1 MIEIDLLAGGM
12 LHFPAGRRWKKPL
25 PAIKTSQT
33 ERMNVTLKSHAVKK
47 RTKILLIVL
56 LSLVVLAVAAVLI
69 ARGVARSFIQ
79 SEISTRSDW
88 EIDTGDVADREA
100 SQQVTVY
107 TDPVEASIQ
116 ITQIVPDEYEDEGFT
131 YYDEEVQDRLAY
143 TLLQLT
149 QEGDYT
155 LESPLAILNPF
166 GTGSNGLYLYF
177 GTSNPTQVSYTV
189 EAEGYP
195 SYSATA
201 NNAGE
206 NGFSRVQEFLLIG
219 LVPGE
224 ENTVTLLAT
233 TRQGREETFSFTI
246 DMPESTSGY
255 DTQLEVVEGDVDP
268 TELSNGLFY
277 AMGFGDYYG
286 YTFFF
291 DNDGV
296 LRYEMVLEGYHS
308 DRFLWDEDGSLIT
321 CVGSQKIA
329 RLNRFGQ
336 VTQVFDLGQY
346 ELHHDINWGPE
357 GTILVLATDLEG
369 ETVEDQVLQIDLE
382 SGEVSHIVDFTQ
394 VFQSYFDI
402 TRPVQAT
409 DPFGLWSEG
418 EWDWLHL
425 NSLQYDESD
434 NSIIVSSRETSTI
447 IKCALGEEPSIVW
460 MAGNPD
466 FWEDTEFAQYSLEA
480 EGDFPFQYGQHD
492 VELMSAEEVEALG
505 FAAAEDGQLYL
516 RVYDNNYYAM
526 SSRDDFQ
533 VEVPEDVGTS
543 NMEDGVASHVY
554 YYLVDQN
561 QNTFTLVD
569 SFDLPYSSLVSNVKW
584 MGETYVVNNGVH
596 QCFEEYDLEGSLIR
610 QYNYTCTANG
620 YRVMKDDFEG
630 FWFLEM

>member
-1 MIEIDLLAGGM
+1 M
-12 LHFPAGRRWKKPL
+12 
-25 PAIKTSQT
+25 
-33 ERMNVTLKSHAVKK
+33 KSHSSSKSHSTKK
-47 RTKILLIVL
+47 KVIILSCVIAGLA
-56 LSLVVLAVAAVLI
+56 VLALAAYFI
-69 ARGVARSFIQ
+69 ARGVASSFIQ
-79 SEISTRSDW
+79 SEISTREDW
-88 EIDTGDVADREA
+88 SISTGDVADREA

-107 TDPVEASIQ
+107 TDPVEASIE
-116 ITQIVPDEYEDEGFT
+116 ITQIVPDEYEEEGFT

-149 QEGDYT
+149 QEENYT

-177 GTSNPTQVSYTV
+177 GTNNPTKVQYTV
-189 EAEGYP
+189 SVEDESIADYT
-195 SYSATA
+195 AWA

-206 NGFSRVQEFLLIG
+206 DGFSRVQEFLLIG
-219 LVPGE
+219 LVPGQ
-224 ENTVTLLAT
+224 ENTVTLTAYN
-233 TRQGREETFSFTI
+233 RQGAQTQSASFTI
-246 DMPESTSGY
+246 DMPEPTSGY
-255 DTQLEVVEGDVDP
+255 DVTLETVDGDSAQ
-268 TELSNGLFY
+268 ELSNGLYY
-277 AMGFGDYYG
+277 AMGIGGQYG
-286 YTFFF
+286 YTFFY

-296 LRYEMVLEGYHS
+296 MRYEMVLEGYHS
-308 DRFLWDEDGSLIT
+308 DRFLWDDDGSLIT
-321 CVGSQKIA
+321 CVGSTKVA

-336 VTQVFDLGQY
+336 VTQVYDLGTY

-357 GTILVLATDLEG
+357 GTILALTTDLEG

-382 SGEVSHIVDFTQ
+382 SGEVTHIVDFTQ

-447 IKCALGEEPSIVW
+447 IKCALGEEPQIVW

-466 FWEDTEFAQYSLEA
+466 FWEGTDFAQYSLEA
-480 EGDFPFQYGQHD
+480 QGDFSYQYGQHD
-492 VELMSAEEVEALG
+492 VELMSSEEVEALG
-505 FAAAEDGQLYL
+505 FEAPEEGQLYL

-533 VEVPEDVGTS
+533 VEVPEDVGTA
-543 NMEDGVASHVY
+543 NMEDGVDSHVY
-554 YYLVDQN
+554 YYLVDEGAG
-561 QNTFTLVD
+561 TFTLVD
-569 SFDLPYSSLVSNVKW
+569 SFDLPYSSLVSNAQW
-584 MGETYVVNNGVH
+584 RGDSYTVNNGVH
-596 QCFEEYDLEGSLIR
+596 QCFEEYDQQGSLIR
-610 QYNYTCTANG
+610 QYKYTCTANG

-630 FWFLEM
+630 YWFLQQ

>member
-1 MIEIDLLAGGM
+1 M
-12 LHFPAGRRWKKPL
+12 
-25 PAIKTSQT
+25 
-33 ERMNVTLKSHAVKK
+33 KSHSSSKSHSTKK
-47 RTKILLIVL
+47 KVIILSCVIAGLA
-56 LSLVVLAVAAVLI
+56 VLALAAYFI
-69 ARGVARSFIQ
+69 ARGVASSFIQ
-79 SEISTRSDW
+79 SEISTREDW
-88 EIDTGDVADREA
+88 SISTGDVADREA

-107 TDPVEASIQ
+107 TGPVEASIE
-116 ITQIVPDEYEDEGFT
+116 ITQIVPDEYEEEGFT

-149 QEGDYT
+149 QEENYT

-177 GTSNPTQVSYTV
+177 GTNNPTKVQYTV
-189 EAEGYP
+189 SVEDESIADYT
-195 SYSATA
+195 AWA

-206 NGFSRVQEFLLIG
+206 AGFSRVQEFLLIG
-219 LVPGE
+219 LVPGQ
-224 ENTVTLLAT
+224 ENTVTLTAYN
-233 TRQGREETFSFTI
+233 RQGAQTQSASFTI
-246 DMPESTSGY
+246 DMPEPTSGY
-255 DTQLEVVEGDVDP
+255 DVTLETVDGDSAQ
-268 TELSNGLFY
+268 ELSNGLYY
-277 AMGFGDYYG
+277 AMGIGGQYG
-286 YTFFF
+286 YTFFY

-296 LRYEMVLEGYHS
+296 MRYEMVLEGYHS
-308 DRFLWDEDGSLIT
+308 DRFLWDDDGSLIT
-321 CVGSQKIA
+321 CVGSTKVA

-336 VTQVFDLGQY
+336 VTQVYDLGTY

-357 GTILVLATDLEG
+357 GTILALATDLEG

-382 SGEVSHIVDFTQ
+382 SGEVTHIVDFTQ

-447 IKCALGEEPSIVW
+447 IKCALGEEPQIVW

-466 FWEDTEFAQYSLEA
+466 FWEGTDFAQYSLEA
-480 EGDFPFQYGQHD
+480 QGDFSYQYGQHD
-492 VELMSAEEVEALG
+492 VELMSSEEVEALG
-505 FAAAEDGQLYL
+505 FEAPEEGQLYL

-533 VEVPEDVGTS
+533 VEVPEDVGTA
-543 NMEDGVASHVY
+543 NMEDGVDSHVY
-554 YYLVDQN
+554 YYLVDEGAG
-561 QNTFTLVD
+561 TFTLVD
-569 SFDLPYSSLVSNVKW
+569 SFDLPYSSLVSNAQW
-584 MGETYVVNNGVH
+584 RGDSYTVNNGVH
-596 QCFEEYDLEGSLIR
+596 QCFEEYDQQGSLIR
-610 QYNYTCTANG
+610 QYKYTCTANG

-630 FWFLEM
+630 YWFLQQ

>member
-1 MIEIDLLAGGM
+1 M
-12 LHFPAGRRWKKPL
+12 
-25 PAIKTSQT
+25 
-33 ERMNVTLKSHAVKK
+33 KSHSSSKPHSTKK
-47 RTKILLIVL
+47 KVIILSCVIAGLA
-56 LSLVVLAVAAVLI
+56 VLALAAYFI
-69 ARGVARSFIQ
+69 ARGVASSFIQ
-79 SEISTRSDW
+79 SEISTREDW
-88 EIDTGDVADREA
+88 SISTGDVADREA

-107 TDPVEASIQ
+107 TDPVEASFE
-116 ITQIVPDEYEDEGFT
+116 ITQIVPDEYEEEGFT

-149 QEGDYT
+149 QEGNYT

-177 GTSNPTQVSYTV
+177 GTNNPTKVQYTV
-189 EAEGYP
+189 SVEDESIADYT
-195 SYSATA
+195 AWA

-206 NGFSRVQEFLLIG
+206 DGFSRVQEFLLIG

-224 ENTVTLLAT
+224 ENTVALTAYN
-233 TRQGREETFSFTI
+233 RQGAQTQSASFTI
-246 DMPESTSGY
+246 DMPEPTSGY
-255 DTQLEVVEGDVDP
+255 DVTLETVEGDSAQ
-268 TELSNGLFY
+268 ELSNGLYY
-277 AMGFGDYYG
+277 AMGIGGQYG
-286 YTFFF
+286 YTFFY

-296 LRYEMVLEGYHS
+296 MRYEMVLEGYHS
-308 DRFLWDEDGSLIT
+308 DRFLWDDDGSLIT
-321 CVGSQKIA
+321 CVGSTKVA

-336 VTQVFDLGQY
+336 VTQVYDLGTY

-357 GTILVLATDLEG
+357 GTILALATDLEG

-382 SGEVSHIVDFTQ
+382 SGEVTHIVDFTQ
-394 VFQSYFDI
+394 VFQSYFEN

-447 IKCALGEEPSIVW
+447 IKCALGEEPQIVW

-466 FWEDTEFAQYSLEA
+466 FWEGTDFAQYSLEA
-480 EGDFPFQYGQHD
+480 QGDFSYQYGQHD
-492 VELMSAEEVEALG
+492 VELMSSEEVEALG
-505 FAAAEDGQLYL
+505 FEAPEEGQLYL

-533 VEVPEDVGTS
+533 VEVPEDVGTA
-543 NMEDGVASHVY
+543 NMEDGVDSHVY
-554 YYLVDQN
+554 YYLVDEGAG
-561 QNTFTLVD
+561 TFTLVD
-569 SFDLPYSSLVSNVKW
+569 SFDLPYSSLVSNAQW
-584 MGETYVVNNGVH
+584 RGDSYTVNNGVH
-596 QCFEEYDLEGSLIR
+596 QCFEEYDQQGSLIR
-610 QYNYTCTANG
+610 QYKYTCTANG

-630 FWFLEM
+630 YWFLQQ

>member
-1 MIEIDLLAGGM
+1 M
-12 LHFPAGRRWKKPL
+12 
-25 PAIKTSQT
+25 
-33 ERMNVTLKSHAVKK
+33 KSHSSSKSHSTKK
-47 RTKILLIVL
+47 KVIILSCVVAGLA
-56 LSLVVLAVAAVLI
+56 VLALAAYFI
-69 ARGVARSFIQ
+69 ARGVASSFIQ
-79 SEISTRSDW
+79 SEISTREDW
-88 EIDTGDVADREA
+88 SISTGDVADREA

-107 TDPVEASIQ
+107 TGPVEASIE
-116 ITQIVPDEYEDEGFT
+116 ITQIVPDEYEEEGFT

-149 QEGDYT
+149 QEGNYT

-177 GTSNPTQVSYTV
+177 GTNNPTKVQYTV
-189 EAEGYP
+189 SVEDESIADYT
-195 SYSATA
+195 AWA

-206 NGFSRVQEFLLIG
+206 DGFSRVQEFLLIG
-219 LVPGE
+219 LVPGQ
-224 ENTVTLLAT
+224 ENTVTLTAYN
-233 TRQGREETFSFTI
+233 RQGAQTQSASFTI
-246 DMPESTSGY
+246 DMPEPTSGY
-255 DTQLEVVEGDVDP
+255 DVTLETVDGDSAQ
-268 TELSNGLFY
+268 ELSNGLYY
-277 AMGFGDYYG
+277 AMGIGGQYG
-286 YTFFF
+286 YTFFY

-296 LRYEMVLEGYHS
+296 MRYEMVLEGYHS
-308 DRFLWDEDGSLIT
+308 DRFLWDDDGSLIT
-321 CVGSQKIA
+321 CVGSTKVA

-336 VTQVFDLGQY
+336 VTQVYDLGTY

-357 GTILVLATDLEG
+357 GTILALATDLEG

-382 SGEVSHIVDFTQ
+382 SGEVTHIVDFTQ

-447 IKCALGEEPSIVW
+447 IKCALGEEPQIVW

-466 FWEDTEFAQYSLEA
+466 FWEGTDFAQYSLEA
-480 EGDFPFQYGQHD
+480 QGDFSYQYGQHD
-492 VELMSAEEVEALG
+492 VELMSSEEVEALG
-505 FAAAEDGQLYL
+505 FEAPEEGQLYL

-533 VEVPEDVGTS
+533 VEVPEDVGTA
-543 NMEDGVASHVY
+543 NMEDGVDSHIY
-554 YYLVDQN
+554 YYLVDEGAG
-561 QNTFTLVD
+561 TFTLVD
-569 SFDLPYSSLVSNVKW
+569 SFDLPYSSLVSNAQW
-584 MGETYVVNNGVH
+584 RGDSYTVNNGVH
-596 QCFEEYDLEGSLIR
+596 QCFEEYDQQGSLIR
-610 QYNYTCTANG
+610 QYKYTCTANG

-630 FWFLEM
+630 YWFLQQ

>member
-1 MIEIDLLAGGM
+1 M
-12 LHFPAGRRWKKPL
+12 
-25 PAIKTSQT
+25 
-33 ERMNVTLKSHAVKK
+33 KSHSSSKSHSTKK
-47 RTKILLIVL
+47 KVIILSCVIAGLA
-56 LSLVVLAVAAVLI
+56 VLALAAYFI
-69 ARGVARSFIQ
+69 ARGVASSFIQ
-79 SEISTRSDW
+79 SEISTREDW
-88 EIDTGDVADREA
+88 SISTGDVADREA

-107 TDPVEASIQ
+107 TGPVEASIE
-116 ITQIVPDEYEDEGFT
+116 ITQIVPDEYEEEGFT

-149 QEGDYT
+149 QEENYT

-177 GTSNPTQVSYTV
+177 GTNNPTKVQYTV
-189 EAEGYP
+189 SVEDESIADYT
-195 SYSATA
+195 AWA

-206 NGFSRVQEFLLIG
+206 DGFSRVQEFLLIG
-219 LVPGE
+219 LVPGQ
-224 ENTVTLLAT
+224 ENTVTLTAYN
-233 TRQGREETFSFTI
+233 RQGAQTQSASFTI
-246 DMPESTSGY
+246 DMPEPTSGY
-255 DTQLEVVEGDVDP
+255 DVTLETVDGDSAQ
-268 TELSNGLFY
+268 ELSNGLYY
-277 AMGFGDYYG
+277 AMGIGGQYG
-286 YTFFF
+286 YTFFY

-296 LRYEMVLEGYHS
+296 MRYEMVLEGYHS
-308 DRFLWDEDGSLIT
+308 DRFLWDDDGSLIT
-321 CVGSQKIA
+321 CVGSTKVA

-336 VTQVFDLGQY
+336 VTQVYDLGTY

-357 GTILVLATDLEG
+357 GTILALATGLEG

-382 SGEVSHIVDFTQ
+382 SGEVTHIVDFTQ

-447 IKCALGEEPSIVW
+447 IKCALGEEPQIVW

-466 FWEDTEFAQYSLEA
+466 FWEGTDFAQYSLEA
-480 EGDFPFQYGQHD
+480 QGDFSYQYGQHD
-492 VELMSAEEVEALG
+492 VELMSSEEVEALG
-505 FAAAEDGQLYL
+505 FEAPEEGQLYL

-533 VEVPEDVGTS
+533 VEVPEDVGTA
-543 NMEDGVASHVY
+543 NMEDGVDSHVY
-554 YYLVDQN
+554 YYLVDEGAG
-561 QNTFTLVD
+561 TFTLVD
-569 SFDLPYSSLVSNVKW
+569 SFDLPYSSLVSNAQW
-584 MGETYVVNNGVH
+584 RGDSYTVNNGVH
-596 QCFEEYDLEGSLIR
+596 QCFEEYDQQGGLIR
-610 QYNYTCTANG
+610 QYKYTCTANG

-630 FWFLEM
+630 YWFLQQ

>member
-1 MIEIDLLAGGM
+1 M
-12 LHFPAGRRWKKPL
+12 
-25 PAIKTSQT
+25 
-33 ERMNVTLKSHAVKK
+33 KSHSSSKSHSTKK
-47 RTKILLIVL
+47 KVIILSCVVAGLA
-56 LSLVVLAVAAVLI
+56 VLALAAYFI
-69 ARGVARSFIQ
+69 ARGVASSFIQ
-79 SEISTRSDW
+79 SEISTREDW
-88 EIDTGDVADREA
+88 SISTGDVADREA

-107 TDPVEASIQ
+107 TGPVEASIE
-116 ITQIVPDEYEDEGFT
+116 ITQIVPDEYEEEGFT

-149 QEGDYT
+149 QEGNYT

-177 GTSNPTQVSYTV
+177 GTNNPTKVQYTV
-189 EAEGYP
+189 SVEDESIADYT
-195 SYSATA
+195 AWA

-206 NGFSRVQEFLLIG
+206 DGFSRVQEFLLIG
-219 LVPGE
+219 LVPGQ
-224 ENTVTLLAT
+224 ENTVTLTAYN
-233 TRQGREETFSFTI
+233 RQGAQTQSASFTI
-246 DMPESTSGY
+246 DMPEPTSGY
-255 DTQLEVVEGDVDP
+255 DVTLETVDGDSAQ
-268 TELSNGLFY
+268 ELSNGLYY
-277 AMGFGDYYG
+277 AMGIGGQYG
-286 YTFFF
+286 YTFFY

-296 LRYEMVLEGYHS
+296 MRYEMVLEGYHS
-308 DRFLWDEDGSLIT
+308 DRFLWDDDGSLIT
-321 CVGSQKIA
+321 CVGSTKVA

-336 VTQVFDLGQY
+336 VTQVYDLGTY

-357 GTILVLATDLEG
+357 GTILALATDLEG

-382 SGEVSHIVDFTQ
+382 SGEVTHIVDFTQ

-447 IKCALGEEPSIVW
+447 IKCALGEEPQIVW

-466 FWEDTEFAQYSLEA
+466 FWEGTDFAQYSLEA
-480 EGDFPFQYGQHD
+480 QGDFSYQYGQHD
-492 VELMSAEEVEALG
+492 VELMSSEEVEALG
-505 FAAAEDGQLYL
+505 FEAPEEGQLYL

-533 VEVPEDVGTS
+533 VEVPEDVGTA
-543 NMEDGVASHVY
+543 NMEDGMDSHVY
-554 YYLVDQN
+554 YYLVDEGAG
-561 QNTFTLVD
+561 TFTLVD
-569 SFDLPYSSLVSNVKW
+569 SFDLPYSSLVSNAQW
-584 MGETYVVNNGVH
+584 RGDSYTVNNGVH
-596 QCFEEYDLEGSLIR
+596 QCFEEYDQQGSLIR
-610 QYNYTCTANG
+610 QYKYTCTANG

-630 FWFLEM
+630 YWFLQQ

>member
-1 MIEIDLLAGGM
+1 M
-12 LHFPAGRRWKKPL
+12 
-25 PAIKTSQT
+25 
-33 ERMNVTLKSHAVKK
+33 KSHSSSKSHSTKK
-47 RTKILLIVL
+47 KVIILSCVIAGLA
-56 LSLVVLAVAAVLI
+56 VLALAAYFI
-69 ARGVARSFIQ
+69 ARGVASSFIQ
-79 SEISTRSDW
+79 SEISTREDW
-88 EIDTGDVADREA
+88 SISTGDVADREA

-107 TDPVEASIQ
+107 TGPVEASIE
-116 ITQIVPDEYEDEGFT
+116 ITQIVPDEYEEEGFT

-149 QEGDYT
+149 QEENYT

-177 GTSNPTQVSYTV
+177 GTNNPTKVQYTV
-189 EAEGYP
+189 SVEDESIADYT
-195 SYSATA
+195 AWA

-206 NGFSRVQEFLLIG
+206 DGFSRVQEFLLIG
-219 LVPGE
+219 LVPGQ
-224 ENTVTLLAT
+224 ENTVTLTAYN
-233 TRQGREETFSFTI
+233 RQGAQTQSASFTI
-246 DMPESTSGY
+246 DMPEPTSGY
-255 DTQLEVVEGDVDP
+255 DVTLETVDGDSAQ
-268 TELSNGLFY
+268 ELSNGLYY
-277 AMGFGDYYG
+277 AMGIGGQYG
-286 YTFFF
+286 YTFFY

-296 LRYEMVLEGYHS
+296 MRYEMVLEGYHS
-308 DRFLWDEDGSLIT
+308 DRFLWDDDGSLIT
-321 CVGSQKIA
+321 CVGSTKVA

-336 VTQVFDLGQY
+336 VTQVYDLGTY

-357 GTILVLATDLEG
+357 GTILALATDLEG

-382 SGEVSHIVDFTQ
+382 SGEVTHIVDFTQ

-447 IKCALGEEPSIVW
+447 IKCALGEEPQIVW

-466 FWEDTEFAQYSLEA
+466 FWEGTDFAQYSLEA
-480 EGDFPFQYGQHD
+480 QGDFSYQYGQHD
-492 VELMSAEEVEALG
+492 VELMSSEEVEALG
-505 FAAAEDGQLYL
+505 FEAPEEGQLYL

-533 VEVPEDVGTS
+533 VEVPEDVGTA
-543 NMEDGVASHVY
+543 NMEDGVNSHVY
-554 YYLVDQN
+554 YYLVDEGAG
-561 QNTFTLVD
+561 TFTLVD
-569 SFDLPYSSLVSNVKW
+569 SFDLPYSSLVSNAQW
-584 MGETYVVNNGVH
+584 RGDSYTVNNGVH
-596 QCFEEYDLEGSLIR
+596 QCFEEYDQQGSLIR
-610 QYNYTCTANG
+610 QYKYTCTANG

-630 FWFLEM
+630 YWFLQQ

>member
-1 MIEIDLLAGGM
+1 M
-12 LHFPAGRRWKKPL
+12 
-25 PAIKTSQT
+25 
-33 ERMNVTLKSHAVKK
+33 KSHSSSKSHSTKK
-47 RTKILLIVL
+47 KVIILSCVIAGLA
-56 LSLVVLAVAAVLI
+56 VLALAAYFI
-69 ARGVARSFIQ
+69 ARGVASSFIQ
-79 SEISTRSDW
+79 SEISTREDW
-88 EIDTGDVADREA
+88 SISTGDVADREA

-107 TDPVEASIQ
+107 TDPVEASIE
-116 ITQIVPDEYEDEGFT
+116 ITQIVPDEYEEEGFT

-149 QEGDYT
+149 QEENYT

-177 GTSNPTQVSYTV
+177 GTNNPTKVQYTV
-189 EAEGYP
+189 SVEDESIADYT
-195 SYSATA
+195 AWA

-206 NGFSRVQEFLLIG
+206 DGFSRVQEFLLIG
-219 LVPGE
+219 LVPGQ
-224 ENTVTLLAT
+224 ENTVTLTAYN
-233 TRQGREETFSFTI
+233 RQSAQTQSASFTI
-246 DMPESTSGY
+246 DMPEPTSGY
-255 DTQLEVVEGDVDP
+255 DVTLETVDGDSAQ
-268 TELSNGLFY
+268 ELSNGLYY
-277 AMGFGDYYG
+277 AMGIGGQYG
-286 YTFFF
+286 YTFFY

-296 LRYEMVLEGYHS
+296 MRYEMVLEGYHS
-308 DRFLWDEDGSLIT
+308 DRFLWDDDGSLTT
-321 CVGSQKIA
+321 CVGSTKVA

-336 VTQVFDLGQY
+336 VTQVYDLGTY

-357 GTILVLATDLEG
+357 GTILALATDLEG

-382 SGEVSHIVDFTQ
+382 SGEVTHIVDFTQ

-447 IKCALGEEPSIVW
+447 IKCALGEEPQIVW

-466 FWEDTEFAQYSLEA
+466 FWEGTDFAQYSLEA
-480 EGDFPFQYGQHD
+480 QGDFSYQYGQHD
-492 VELMSAEEVEALG
+492 VELMSSEEVEALG
-505 FAAAEDGQLYL
+505 FEAPEEGQLYL

-533 VEVPEDVGTS
+533 VEVPEDVGTA
-543 NMEDGVASHVY
+543 NMEDGVDSHVY
-554 YYLVDQN
+554 YYLVDEGAG
-561 QNTFTLVD
+561 TFTLVD
-569 SFDLPYSSLVSNVKW
+569 SFDLPYSSLVSNAQW
-584 MGETYVVNNGVH
+584 RGDSYTVNNGVH
-596 QCFEEYDLEGSLIR
+596 QCFEEYDQQGSLIR
-610 QYNYTCTANG
+610 QYKYTCTANG

-630 FWFLEM
+630 YWFLQQ

>member
-1 MIEIDLLAGGM
+1 M
-12 LHFPAGRRWKKPL
+12 
-25 PAIKTSQT
+25 
-33 ERMNVTLKSHAVKK
+33 KSHSSSKSHSTKK
-47 RTKILLIVL
+47 KVIILSCVVAGLA
-56 LSLVVLAVAAVLI
+56 VLALAAYFI
-69 ARGVARSFIQ
+69 ARGVASSFIQ
-79 SEISTRSDW
+79 SEISTREDW
-88 EIDTGDVADREA
+88 SISTGDVADREA

-107 TDPVEASIQ
+107 TGPVEASIE
-116 ITQIVPDEYEDEGFT
+116 ITQIVPDEYEEEGFT

-149 QEGDYT
+149 QEGNYT

-177 GTSNPTQVSYTV
+177 GTNNPTKVQYTV
-189 EAEGYP
+189 SVEDESIADYT
-195 SYSATA
+195 AWA

-206 NGFSRVQEFLLIG
+206 DGFSRVQEFLLIG
-219 LVPGE
+219 LVPGQ
-224 ENTVTLLAT
+224 ENTVTLTAYN
-233 TRQGREETFSFTI
+233 RQGAQTQSASFAI
-246 DMPESTSGY
+246 DMPEPTSGY
-255 DTQLEVVEGDVDP
+255 DVTLETVDGDSAQ
-268 TELSNGLFY
+268 ELSNGLYY
-277 AMGFGDYYG
+277 AMGIGGQYG
-286 YTFFF
+286 YTFFY

-296 LRYEMVLEGYHS
+296 MRYEMVLEGYHS
-308 DRFLWDEDGSLIT
+308 DRFLWDGDGSLIT
-321 CVGSQKIA
+321 CVGSTKVA

-336 VTQVFDLGQY
+336 VTQVYDLGTY

-357 GTILVLATDLEG
+357 GTILALATDLEG

-382 SGEVSHIVDFTQ
+382 SGEVTHIVDFTQ

-447 IKCALGEEPSIVW
+447 IKCALGEEPQIVW

-466 FWEDTEFAQYSLEA
+466 FWEGTDFAQYSLEA
-480 EGDFPFQYGQHD
+480 QGDFSYQYGQHD
-492 VELMSAEEVEALG
+492 VELMSSEEVEALG
-505 FAAAEDGQLYL
+505 FEAPEEGQLYL

-533 VEVPEDVGTS
+533 VEVPEDVGTA
-543 NMEDGVASHVY
+543 NMEDGVDSHVY
-554 YYLVDQN
+554 YYLVDEGAG
-561 QNTFTLVD
+561 TFTLVD
-569 SFDLPYSSLVSNVKW
+569 SFDLPYSSLVSNAQW
-584 MGETYVVNNGVH
+584 RGDSYTVNNGVH
-596 QCFEEYDLEGSLIR
+596 QCFEEYDQQGSLIR
-610 QYNYTCTANG
+610 QYKYTCTANG

-630 FWFLEM
+630 YWFLQQ

>member
-1 MIEIDLLAGGM
+1 M
-12 LHFPAGRRWKKPL
+12 
-25 PAIKTSQT
+25 
-33 ERMNVTLKSHAVKK
+33 KSHSSSKSHSTKK
-47 RTKILLIVL
+47 KVIILSCVIAGLA
-56 LSLVVLAVAAVLI
+56 VLALAAYFI
-69 ARGVARSFIQ
+69 ARGVASSFIQ
-79 SEISTRSDW
+79 SEISTREDW
-88 EIDTGDVADREA
+88 SISTGDVADREA

-107 TDPVEASIQ
+107 TDPVEASIE
-116 ITQIVPDEYEDEGFT
+116 ITQIVPDEYEEEGFT

-149 QEGDYT
+149 QEENYT

-177 GTSNPTQVSYTV
+177 GTNNPTKVQYTV
-189 EAEGYP
+189 SVEDESIADYT
-195 SYSATA
+195 AWA

-206 NGFSRVQEFLLIG
+206 DGFSRVQEFLLIG
-219 LVPGE
+219 LVPGQ
-224 ENTVTLLAT
+224 ENTVTLTAYN
-233 TRQGREETFSFTI
+233 RQGAQTQSASFTI
-246 DMPESTSGY
+246 DMPEPTSGY
-255 DTQLEVVEGDVDP
+255 DVTLETVDGDSAQ
-268 TELSNGLFY
+268 ELSNGLYY
-277 AMGFGDYYG
+277 AMGIGGQYG
-286 YTFFF
+286 YTFFY

-296 LRYEMVLEGYHS
+296 MRYEMVLEGYHS
-308 DRFLWDEDGSLIT
+308 DRFLWDDDGSLIT
-321 CVGSQKIA
+321 CVGSTKVA

-336 VTQVFDLGQY
+336 VTQVYDLGTY

-357 GTILVLATDLEG
+357 GTILALATDLEG

-382 SGEVSHIVDFTQ
+382 SGEVTHIVDFTQ

-447 IKCALGEEPSIVW
+447 IKCALGEEPQIVW

-466 FWEDTEFAQYSLEA
+466 FWEGTDFAQYSLEA
-480 EGDFPFQYGQHD
+480 QGDFSYQYGQHD
-492 VELMSAEEVEALG
+492 VELMSSEEVEALG
-505 FAAAEDGQLYL
+505 FEAPEEGQLYL

-533 VEVPEDVGTS
+533 VEVPEDVGTA
-543 NMEDGVASHVY
+543 NMEDGVDSHVY
-554 YYLVDQN
+554 YYLVDEGAG
-561 QNTFTLVD
+561 TFTLVD
-569 SFDLPYSSLVSNVKW
+569 SFDLPYSSLVSNAQW
-584 MGETYVVNNGVH
+584 RGDSYTVNNGVH
-596 QCFEEYDLEGSLIR
+596 QCFEEYDQQGSLIR
-610 QYNYTCTANG
+610 QYKYTCTANG

-630 FWFLEM
+630 YWFLQQ

>member
-1 MIEIDLLAGGM
+1 M
-12 LHFPAGRRWKKPL
+12 
-25 PAIKTSQT
+25 
-33 ERMNVTLKSHAVKK
+33 KSHSSSKPHSTKK
-47 RTKILLIVL
+47 KVIILSCVVAGLA
-56 LSLVVLAVAAVLI
+56 VLALAAYFI
-69 ARGVARSFIQ
+69 ARGVASSFIQ
-79 SEISTRSDW
+79 SEISTREDW
-88 EIDTGDVADREA
+88 SISTGDVADREA

-107 TDPVEASIQ
+107 TGPVEASIE
-116 ITQIVPDEYEDEGFT
+116 ITQIVPDEYEEEGFT

-149 QEGDYT
+149 QEGNYT

-177 GTSNPTQVSYTV
+177 GTNNPTKVQYTV
-189 EAEGYP
+189 SVEDESIADYT
-195 SYSATA
+195 AWA

-206 NGFSRVQEFLLIG
+206 DGFSRVQEFLLIG

-224 ENTVTLLAT
+224 ENTVALTAYN
-233 TRQGREETFSFTI
+233 RQGAQTQSASFTI
-246 DMPESTSGY
+246 DMPEPTSGY
-255 DTQLEVVEGDVDP
+255 DVTLETVDGDSAQ
-268 TELSNGLFY
+268 ELSNGLYY
-277 AMGFGDYYG
+277 AMGIGGQYG
-286 YTFFF
+286 YTFFY

-296 LRYEMVLEGYHS
+296 MRYEMVLEGYHS
-308 DRFLWDEDGSLIT
+308 DRFLWDDDGSLIT
-321 CVGSQKIA
+321 CVGSTKVA

-336 VTQVFDLGQY
+336 VTQVYDLGTY

-357 GTILVLATDLEG
+357 GTILALATDLEG

-382 SGEVSHIVDFTQ
+382 SGEVAHIVDFTQ
-394 VFQSYFDI
+394 VFQSYFEN

-447 IKCALGEEPSIVW
+447 IKCALGEEPQIVW

-466 FWEDTEFAQYSLEA
+466 FWEGTDFAQYSLEA
-480 EGDFPFQYGQHD
+480 QGDFSYQYGQHD
-492 VELMSAEEVEALG
+492 VELMSSEEVEALG
-505 FAAAEDGQLYL
+505 FEAPEEGQLYL

-533 VEVPEDVGTS
+533 VEVPEDVGTA
-543 NMEDGVASHVY
+543 NMEDGVDSHVY
-554 YYLVDQN
+554 YYLVDEN
-561 QNTFTLVD
+561 AGTFTLVD
-569 SFDLPYSSLVSNVKW
+569 SFDLPYSSLVSNAQW
-584 MGETYVVNNGVH
+584 RGDSYTVNNGVH
-596 QCFEEYDLEGSLIR
+596 QCFEEYDQQGSLIR
-610 QYNYTCTANG
+610 QYKYTCTANG

-630 FWFLEM
+630 YWFLQQ

>member
-1 MIEIDLLAGGM
+1 M
-12 LHFPAGRRWKKPL
+12 
-25 PAIKTSQT
+25 
-33 ERMNVTLKSHAVKK
+33 KSHSSSKSHSTKK
-47 RTKILLIVL
+47 KVIILSCVIAGLA
-56 LSLVVLAVAAVLI
+56 VLALAAYFI
-69 ARGVARSFIQ
+69 ARGVASSFIQ
-79 SEISTRSDW
+79 SEISTREDW
-88 EIDTGDVADREA
+88 SISTGDVADREA

-107 TDPVEASIQ
+107 TDPVEASIE
-116 ITQIVPDEYEDEGFT
+116 ITQIVPDEYEEEGFT

-149 QEGDYT
+149 QEENYT

-177 GTSNPTQVSYTV
+177 GTNNPTKVQYTV
-189 EAEGYP
+189 SVEDESIADYT
-195 SYSATA
+195 AWA

-206 NGFSRVQEFLLIG
+206 DGFSRVQEFLLIG
-219 LVPGE
+219 LVPGQ
-224 ENTVTLLAT
+224 ENTVTLTAYN
-233 TRQGREETFSFTI
+233 RQGAQTQSASFTI
-246 DMPESTSGY
+246 DMPEPTSGY
-255 DTQLEVVEGDVDP
+255 DVTLETVDGDSAQ
-268 TELSNGLFY
+268 ELSNGLYY
-277 AMGFGDYYG
+277 AMGIGGQYG
-286 YTFFF
+286 YTFFY

-296 LRYEMVLEGYHS
+296 MRYEMVLEGYHS
-308 DRFLWDEDGSLIT
+308 DRFLWDDDGSLIT
-321 CVGSQKIA
+321 CVGSTKVA

-336 VTQVFDLGQY
+336 VTQVYDLGTY

-357 GTILVLATDLEG
+357 GTILALATDLEG

-382 SGEVSHIVDFTQ
+382 SGEVTHIVDFTQ

-447 IKCALGEEPSIVW
+447 IKCALGEEPQIVW

-466 FWEDTEFAQYSLEA
+466 FWEGTDFAQYILEA
-480 EGDFPFQYGQHD
+480 QGDFSYQYGQHD
-492 VELMSAEEVEALG
+492 VELMSSEEVEALG
-505 FAAAEDGQLYL
+505 FEAPEEGQLYL

-533 VEVPEDVGTS
+533 VEVPEDVGTA
-543 NMEDGVASHVY
+543 NMEDGVDSHVY
-554 YYLVDQN
+554 YYLVDEGAG
-561 QNTFTLVD
+561 TFTLVD
-569 SFDLPYSSLVSNVKW
+569 SFDLPYSSLVSNAQW
-584 MGETYVVNNGVH
+584 RGDSYTVNNGVH
-596 QCFEEYDLEGSLIR
+596 QCFEEYDQQGSLIR
-610 QYNYTCTANG
+610 QYKYTCTANG

-630 FWFLEM
+630 YWFLQQ

>member
-1 MIEIDLLAGGM
+1 
-12 LHFPAGRRWKKPL
+12 
-25 PAIKTSQT
+25 
-33 ERMNVTLKSHAVKK
+33 
-47 RTKILLIVL
+47 
-56 LSLVVLAVAAVLI
+56 
-69 ARGVARSFIQ
+69 
-79 SEISTRSDW
+79 
-88 EIDTGDVADREA
+88 
-100 SQQVTVY
+100 
-107 TDPVEASIQ
+107 
-116 ITQIVPDEYEDEGFT
+116 
-131 YYDEEVQDRLAY
+131 
-143 TLLQLT
+143 
-149 QEGDYT
+149 
-155 LESPLAILNPF
+155 
-166 GTGSNGLYLYF
+166 
-177 GTSNPTQVSYTV
+177 
-189 EAEGYP
+189 
-195 SYSATA
+195 
-201 NNAGE
+201 
-206 NGFSRVQEFLLIG
+206 
-219 LVPGE
+219 
-224 ENTVTLLAT
+224 
-233 TRQGREETFSFTI
+233 
-246 DMPESTSGY
+246 
-255 DTQLEVVEGDVDP
+255 
-268 TELSNGLFY
+268 
-277 AMGFGDYYG
+277 MGFGDYYG

-357 GTILVLATDLEG
+357 GTIWFWPPTWRG

-418 EWDWLHL
+418 SGTGSISTPFSMTRATTP
-425 NSLQYDESD
+425 SLSAPGKPP
-434 NSIIVSSRETSTI
+434 TI

-543 NMEDGVASHVY
+543 NMEDGVTSHVY

-561 QNTFTLVD
+561 QNTFTLED
-569 SFDLPYSSLVSNVKW
+569 SFDLPYSSLGLQCEVDGRDLC
-584 MGETYVVNNGVH
+584 GEQRRSPV
-596 QCFEEYDLEGSLIR
+596 L
-610 QYNYTCTANG
+610 
-620 YRVMKDDFEG
+620 
-630 FWFLEM
+630 

>member
-1 MIEIDLLAGGM
+1 M
-12 LHFPAGRRWKKPL
+12 
-25 PAIKTSQT
+25 
-33 ERMNVTLKSHAVKK
+33 KSHSSSKSHSTKK
-47 RTKILLIVL
+47 KVIILSCVIAGLA
-56 LSLVVLAVAAVLI
+56 VLALAAYFI
-69 ARGVARSFIQ
+69 ARGVASSFIQ
-79 SEISTRSDW
+79 SEISTREDW
-88 EIDTGDVADREA
+88 SISTGDVADREA

-107 TDPVEASIQ
+107 TGPVEASIE
-116 ITQIVPDEYEDEGFT
+116 ITQIVPDEYEEEGFT

-149 QEGDYT
+149 QEGNYT

-177 GTSNPTQVSYTV
+177 GTNNPTKVQYTV
-189 EAEGYP
+189 SVEDESIADYT
-195 SYSATA
+195 AWA

-206 NGFSRVQEFLLIG
+206 DGFSRVQEFLLIG

-224 ENTVTLLAT
+224 ENTVTLTAYN
-233 TRQGREETFSFTI
+233 RQGAQTQSASFTI
-246 DMPESTSGY
+246 DMPEPTSGY
-255 DTQLEVVEGDVDP
+255 DVTLETVEGDSAQ
-268 TELSNGLFY
+268 ELSNGLYY
-277 AMGFGDYYG
+277 AMGIGGQYG
-286 YTFFF
+286 YTFFY

-296 LRYEMVLEGYHS
+296 MRYEMVLEGYHS
-308 DRFLWDEDGSLIT
+308 DRFLWDDDGSLIT
-321 CVGSQKIA
+321 CVGSTKVA

-336 VTQVFDLGQY
+336 VTQVYDLGTY

-357 GTILVLATDLEG
+357 GTILALATDLEG

-382 SGEVSHIVDFTQ
+382 SGEVTHIVDFTQ

-447 IKCALGEEPSIVW
+447 IKCALGEEPQIVW

-466 FWEDTEFAQYSLEA
+466 FWEGTDFAQYSLEA
-480 EGDFPFQYGQHD
+480 QGDFSYQYGQHD
-492 VELMSAEEVEALG
+492 VELMSSEEVEALG
-505 FAAAEDGQLYL
+505 FEAPEEGQLYL

-533 VEVPEDVGTS
+533 VEVPEDVGTA
-543 NMEDGVASHVY
+543 NMEDGVDSHVY
-554 YYLVDQN
+554 YYLVDEGAG
-561 QNTFTLVD
+561 TFTLVD
-569 SFDLPYSSLVSNVKW
+569 SFDLPYSSLVSNAQW
-584 MGETYVVNNGVH
+584 RGDSYTVNNGVH
-596 QCFEEYDLEGSLIR
+596 QCFEEYDQQGGLIR
-610 QYNYTCTANG
+610 QYKYTCTANG

-630 FWFLEM
+630 YWFLQQ